1 MPKTVAILEGDSSG
15 LVSSIQ
21 DAKVAMQK
29 LEGEG
34 RKLTDQLRDVAD
46 QADVAAGKLV
56 QKIGGPTAI
65 KAIAGVTA
73 GFAAAQTALGAFTG
87 SMQAF
92 AATQGE
98 KGAKAMADL
107 DIAVNKLQGQL
118 FTAVMG
124 TDDLDEAMKT
134 IMGVVDGLTIAFQ
147 ALLTPVSA
155 FAAVIRDLT
164 TDHSSSAVQAREH
177 AKAEDELATAMSN
190 ANAQAKTAHEGY
202 ANVERSII
210 GLIGTKREL
219 AIFDLEETQRQYQ
232 AIILQQDRAMQARR
246 LAAGDFAAREAET
259 KKREELIAAETA
271 KLEEHEARRTKIG
284 KDGIRGMTADQIR
297 AAAEARVENDKNAQ
311 LQIDQVRQS
320 AREQSDAR
328 LTIQEAGFK
337 EERERLIAAQQRI
350 EAEKVKLQNA
360 KDVTPRIN
368 TSAPAPEA
376 AEKPVETADQKMLR
390 EMDEY
395 FAKARAAQAEA
406 SAKTYADGLNAQ
418 VSAFRAAEAEKQRLQ
433 QETDDKAKAAQE
445 ELVKSYK
452 ATLTEYGQLAGQQFA
467 AGEKASKV
475 AEKMARKA
483 LGGQISALGDK
494 AMAEA
499 AILGAALNPLAIPM
513 AAAGVAAYTA
523 AAALGSDAKKA
534 TASTP
539 AAAPAATQMNTNV
552 SYNLQ
557 VDAAFANGES
567 IARQFSMAQRE
578 AQRRGM
584 LVPAGAF

>member
-46 QADVAAGKLV
+46 QADVAAGNLV
-56 QKIGGPTAI
+56 QKIGGGTAI

-73 GFAAAQTALGAFTG
+73 GFAAAQKGVEMFLNSSEKLFASYGQNGQALWDDLNK
-87 SMQAF
+87 QLNDI
-92 AATQGE
+92 QGNF
-98 KGAKAMADL
+98 AKA
-107 DIAVNKLQGQL
+107 VLQ
-118 FTAVMG
+118 
-124 TDDLDEAMKT
+124 TDDLYEAYGRIYAALVLVQDMSSQLVESAIIGINLLKKIPGTWADILEKMGFFEAFDAMAKEGEARAKELTANMDKAAKSFEKPKAAAKTLNESIDEMAKSYA
-134 IMGVVDGLTIAFQ
+134 GLTGSSVSYEEQQRKQ
-147 ALLTPVSA
+147 ALAAIDNTVKQVEALALLQNMADNMSGDNIGGLTDAQLESLERLGKLRQDIIDGEKKTEDKPTA
-155 FAAVIRDLT
+155 DGGAKKGDDGRAALL
-164 TDHSSSAVQAREH
+164 ARLDEEERLI
-177 AKAEDELATAMSN
+177 KESRQKRLEDEEQLLLLYGGRAEGLTREQALREARIRETA
-190 ANAQAKTAHEGY
+190 AI
-202 ANVERSII
+202 R
-210 GLIGTKREL
+210 KRD
-219 AIFDLEETQRQYQ
+219 ADIVRQQ
-232 AIILQQDRAMQARR
+232 ES
-246 LAAGDFAAREAET
+246 LAA
-259 KKREELIAAETA
+259 
-271 KLEEHEARRTKIG
+271 
-284 KDGIRGMTADQIR
+284 
-297 AAAEARVENDKNAQ
+297 
-311 LQIDQVRQS
+311 
-320 AREQSDAR
+320 
-328 LTIQEAGFK
+328 
-337 EERERLIAAQQRI
+337 ERERLAATAKAEEEFDAKKAERDALAAQR
-350 EAEKVKLQNA
+350 K
-360 KDVTPRIN
+360 
-368 TSAPAPEA
+368 
-376 AEKPVETADQKMLR
+376 
-390 EMDEY
+390 
-395 FAKARAAQAEA
+395 
-406 SAKTYADGLNAQ
+406 
-418 VSAFRAAEAEKQRLQ
+418 
-433 QETDDKAKAAQE
+433 QE
-445 ELVKSYK
+445 ELD
-452 ATLTEYGQLAGQQFA
+452 AITQGFQEYGQLAGQQLA
-467 AGEKASKV
+467 EGEKASKV
-475 AEKMARKA
+475 AEKLARKA